1 MAKRAQPD
9 QKMLELKR
17 TSTLNP
23 HPESVIDPLFKQNPF
38 FEPRD
43 LLQVRYEMLRRHS
56 TEAMSILDAAAAFGV
71 SRPTFYQAQSAF
83 SRAGLAGLL
92 PGQRGPKG
100 GHKVTSD
107 VLDYVASLRAAEPA
121 VTTVRCIQA
130 VQEHFGITIHRR
142 SLERALGRGK
152 KTPPPDLN
160 TSFAAE
166 AAETYEALRPHLV
179 DRTGQHGAAAGRAA
193 LLRHGMIAWA
203 SPLNQASTSP
213 VTVRPPTLAA
223 ASSDIATEL
232 VRFIASLI
240 LNSGKDRCYA

>member
-1 MAKRAQPD
+1 MRMAKRAQPD

-17 TSTLNP
+17 TGTLNP
-23 HPESVIDPLFKQNPF
+23 HPEAVTDPLFQDNPF
-38 FEPRD
+38 FDPRD

-121 VTTVRCIQA
+121 LTTVRCIQA

-152 KTPPPDLN
+152 KK
-160 TSFAAE
+160 
-166 AAETYEALRPHLV
+166 PH
-179 DRTGQHGAAAGRAA
+179 GQ
-193 LLRHGMIAWA
+193 
-203 SPLNQASTSP
+203 T
-213 VTVRPPTLAA
+213 
-223 ASSDIATEL
+223 
-232 VRFIASLI
+232 
-240 LNSGKDRCYA
+240 